1 MENLVGTTVMIHPE
15 LTSDPIHMQGRFGAI
30 NHVLYEDWSSYVLF
44 QNQMLGL
51 YTNDAL
57 LMLVPPEIL
66 VEKLRK
72 DIYELDMDPSEVVDI
87 LEMYQLHTSGKVS
100 LQQEALDWAMTH
112 DKISKAIVFS
122 VQDWIDYQI
131 ERLDRQQ
138 RPGMGI

>member
-1 MENLVGTTVMIHPE
+1 MENLVGTAVMIHPE

-66 VEKLRK
+66 VKKLRK

-87 LEMYQLHTSGKVS
+87 LEMYKLHTSGKTS

-112 DKISKAIVFS
+112 DNISKAIVFS

>member
-1 MENLVGTTVMIHPE
+1 MIHPE

-87 LEMYQLHTSGKVS
+87 LEMYQLHTSGKTS
-100 LQQEALDWAMTH
+100 FQQEALDWAMTH

-138 RPGMGI
+138 RPGKGI

>member
-57 LMLVPPEIL
+57 LMLVPPEVL
-66 VEKLRK
+66 MEKLRK

-87 LEMYQLHTSGKVS
+87 LEMYQLHTTGKAS

-138 RPGMGI
+138 RPGMEI

>member
-87 LEMYQLHTSGKVS
+87 LEMYHLHTSGKTS

-138 RPGMGI
+138 RPGLGI

>member
-57 LMLVPPEIL
+57 LMLVPPEVL

-87 LEMYQLHTSGKVS
+87 LEMYQLHTSSNAS

-138 RPGMGI
+138 RPGTGI